1 MAVAIKFP
9 AVLSP
14 REDRENRP
22 RLVLVP
28 QSERRYVRVFTV
40 MTFVVTVMFGI
51 VSLRAHM
58 AQQEMRLDKLN
69 YDITR
74 ARAHF
79 ETVRAERANLQSP
92 GQLMNQASLM
102 GLVPSLGI
110 HMVGI
115 PAAIAAEVAATI
127 GKVDSDVVAHTES
140 PLDEFGRMKAV
151 VVGSP

>member
-9 AVLSP
+9 AVLAP
-14 REDRENRP
+14 REDRDNRP
-22 RLVLVP
+22 KLVLVP
-28 QSERRYVRVFTV
+28 QTERRYVRVFTV
-40 MTFVVTVMFGI
+40 MALVLTVMFSI

-79 ETVRAERANLQSP
+79 ETLRAERANLQSP

-102 GLVPSLGI
+102 VPSLGI
-110 HMVGI
+110 RLVGI
-115 PAAIAAEVAATI
+115 PAAVAAEVAATV
-127 GKVDSDVVAHTES
+127 GKVDSDVIAHTES
-140 PLDEFGRMKAV
+140 PLDEFGRLKAV

>member
-1 MAVAIKFP
+1 MAVAVK
-9 AVLSP
+9 LSALLAP
-14 REDRENRP
+14 REDRDDRP
-22 RLVLVP
+22 KLVLVP
-28 QSERRYVRVFTV
+28 QSDRRYLRVFTV
-40 MTFVVTVMFGI
+40 VALLVVVMFCI

-79 ETVRAERANLQSP
+79 ETLRAERANLQSP
-92 GQLMNQASLM
+92 GQLMNQAGLM
-102 GLVPSLGI
+102 GLVPSLPI
-110 HMVGI
+110 RVIGI
-115 PAAIAAEVAATI
+115 PAGVAAEVAATV

-151 VVGSP
+151 VVGTP

>member
-1 MAVAIKFP
+1 MAVAVKLP
-9 AVLSP
+9 ALLAP
-14 REDRENRP
+14 REDRDNRP
-22 RLVLVP
+22 KLVLVP
-28 QSERRYVRVFTV
+28 QSDRRYLRVFTV
-40 MTFVVTVMFGI
+40 VALVVVVMFCI

-79 ETVRAERANLQSP
+79 ETLRAERANLQSP

-110 HMVGI
+110 RMVGI
-115 PAAIAAEVAATI
+115 PAAVAAEVAATV

-140 PLDEFGRMKAV
+140 PLDEFGRLKAV
-151 VVGSP
+151 VVGAP

>member
-1 MAVAIKFP
+1 MAVAVKLP
-9 AVLSP
+9 ALLAP
-14 REDRENRP
+14 REDRDNRP
-22 RLVLVP
+22 KLVLVP
-28 QSERRYVRVFTV
+28 QSERRYLRVFS
-40 MTFVVTVMFGI
+40 VVALVVAVMFCI
-51 VSLRAHM
+51 VALRAHM

-79 ETVRAERANLQSP
+79 ETLRAERANLQSP
-92 GQLMNQASLM
+92 GQLMNQAGLM

-110 HMVGI
+110 RMVGI
-115 PAAIAAEVAATI
+115 PAAVAAEVAATV

-151 VVGSP
+151 VVGTP

>member
-1 MAVAIKFP
+1 MAVAVK
-9 AVLSP
+9 LSALLAP
-14 REDRENRP
+14 REDRDDRP
-22 RLVLVP
+22 KLVLVP
-28 QSERRYVRVFTV
+28 QSDRRYFRVFTV
-40 MTFVVTVMFGI
+40 VALLVVVMFCI

-79 ETVRAERANLQSP
+79 ETLRAERANLQSP

-110 HMVGI
+110 RMVGI
-115 PAAIAAEVAATI
+115 PASVAAEVAATV
-127 GKVDSDVVAHTES
+127 GKVDSDVATHTES

-151 VVGSP
+151 VVGTP

>member
-1 MAVAIKFP
+1 MAVAVKFP
-9 AVLSP
+9 AALAP
-14 REDRENRP
+14 REERDKRP
-22 RLVLVP
+22 KLVLVP

-40 MTFVVTVMFGI
+40 MAVAVAVMFCI
-51 VSLRAHM
+51 VSLRAYM
-58 AQQEMRLDKLN
+58 AQQEMRLDKMN

-79 ETVRAERANLQSP
+79 ETLRAERANLQSP

-110 HMVGI
+110 RVVGI
-115 PAAIAAEVAATI
+115 PAAIAAEVAATV

-151 VVGSP
+151 VVGTP

>member
-1 MAVAIKFP
+1 MAVAVKLP
-9 AVLSP
+9 ALFAP
-14 REDRENRP
+14 REDRDNRP
-22 RLVLVP
+22 KLVLVP
-28 QSERRYVRVFTV
+28 QSDRRYLRVFTV
-40 MTFVVTVMFGI
+40 VALVVVVMFCI

-79 ETVRAERANLQSP
+79 ETLRAERANLQSP

-110 HMVGI
+110 RMVGI
-115 PAAIAAEVAATI
+115 PAAVAAEVAATV

-151 VVGSP
+151 VVGAP

>member
-1 MAVAIKFP
+1 MAVAVK
-9 AVLSP
+9 LSALLAP
-14 REDRENRP
+14 REDRDDRP
-22 RLVLVP
+22 KLVLVP
-28 QSERRYVRVFTV
+28 QSDRRYLRVFTV
-40 MTFVVTVMFGI
+40 VALLVVVMFCI

-79 ETVRAERANLQSP
+79 ETLRAERANLQSP

-110 HMVGI
+110 RMVGI
-115 PAAIAAEVAATI
+115 PAAVAAEVAATV

-151 VVGSP
+151 VVGTP

>member
-1 MAVAIKFP
+1 MAVAVKLP
-9 AVLSP
+9 ALLSP
-14 REDRENRP
+14 REDRDNRP
-22 RLVLVP
+22 KLVLVP
-28 QSERRYVRVFTV
+28 QSERRYLRVFSV
-40 MTFVVTVMFGI
+40 MALVVAVMFCI
-51 VSLRAHM
+51 VALRAHM

-79 ETVRAERANLQSP
+79 ETLRAERANLQSP

-110 HMVGI
+110 RMVGI
-115 PAAIAAEVAATI
+115 PAAVAAEVAATV

-151 VVGSP
+151 VVGTP

>member
-1 MAVAIKFP
+1 MAVAVKFP

-14 REDRENRP
+14 REDRDNRP
-22 RLVLVP
+22 KLALVP
-28 QSERRYVRVFTV
+28 QAERRYVRAFTV
-40 MTFVVTVMFGI
+40 LALIVTVMLCI
-51 VSLRAHM
+51 VSLRAYM

-79 ETVRAERANLQSP
+79 ETLRAERANLQSP

-110 HMVGI
+110 RIVGI
-115 PAAIAAEVAATI
+115 PAAVAAEVAATV
-127 GKVDSDVVAHTES
+127 GKVDSDVIAHTES

>member
-1 MAVAIKFP
+1 MAVAVKLP
-9 AVLSP
+9 ALLAP
-14 REDRENRP
+14 RQDRDTRP
-22 RLVLVP
+22 KLVLVP
-28 QSERRYVRVFTV
+28 QSDRRYLRVFSV
-40 MTFVVTVMFGI
+40 MALVVAVMFCI
-51 VSLRAHM
+51 VALRAHM

-79 ETVRAERANLQSP
+79 ETLRAERANLQSP

-110 HMVGI
+110 RMVGI
-115 PAAIAAEVAATI
+115 PAAVAAEVAATV

-151 VVGSP
+151 VVGTP

>member
-1 MAVAIKFP
+1 MAVAVKLP
-9 AVLSP
+9 AVLAP
-14 REDRENRP
+14 REDRENKP
-22 RLVLVP
+22 KLELVP
-28 QSERRYVRVFTV
+28 QSERRYLRVFTV
-40 MTFVVTVMFGI
+40 MTLVVVVMFCI
-51 VSLRAHM
+51 VALRAHM

-79 ETVRAERANLQSP
+79 ETLRAERANLQSP

-102 GLVPSLGI
+102 GLVPSFPI
-110 HMVGI
+110 RVVGI
-115 PAAIAAEVAATI
+115 PSAVAAEVAATV

-140 PLDEFGRMKAV
+140 PLDEFGRMKAA

>member
-1 MAVAIKFP
+1 MAVAVKLP
-9 AVLSP
+9 ALLAP
-14 REDRENRP
+14 REDRDNRP
-22 RLVLVP
+22 KLVLVP
-28 QSERRYVRVFTV
+28 QSERRYLRVFSV
-40 MTFVVTVMFGI
+40 MALVVAVMFCI
-51 VSLRAHM
+51 VALRAHM

-79 ETVRAERANLQSP
+79 ESLRAERANLQSP

-110 HMVGI
+110 RMVGI
-115 PAAIAAEVAATI
+115 PAAVAAEVAATV

-151 VVGSP
+151 VVGTP

>member
-9 AVLSP
+9 DVLAP
-14 REDRENRP
+14 REDRDNRP
-22 RLVLVP
+22 TLVLVP
-28 QSERRYVRVFTV
+28 QSERRYIRAITAVVLVAGV
-40 MTFVVTVMFGI
+40 MLGI
-51 VSLRAHM
+51 VSLRAYM
-58 AQQEMRLDKLN
+58 AQQEMRLDKMN

-79 ETVRAERANLQSP
+79 ETLRAERANLQSP
-92 GQLMNQASLM
+92 GQLMKQASLM
-102 GLVPSLGI
+102 GLVPGFPI
-110 HMVGI
+110 RVVGI
-115 PAAIAAEVAATI
+115 PATVAAEVAATV

>member
-1 MAVAIKFP
+1 MALAIKFP

-14 REDRENRP
+14 REDRGNQP
-22 RLVLVP
+22 KLVLVP

-40 MTFVVTVMFGI
+40 MTVVVVAMFCI
-51 VSLRAHM
+51 VSLRAYM

-79 ETVRAERANLQSP
+79 ETLRAERANLQSP
-92 GQLMNQASLM
+92 GQLMNQASRM
-102 GLVPSLGI
+102 GLVPSFPI
-110 HMVGI
+110 RIVGI
-115 PAAIAAEVAATI
+115 PAAVAAEVAATV
-127 GKVDSDVVAHTES
+127 GKVDSDVIAHTES

>member
-1 MAVAIKFP
+1 MAVAVKLP
-9 AVLSP
+9 ALLAP
-14 REDRENRP
+14 REDRDNRP
-22 RLVLVP
+22 KLVLVP
-28 QSERRYVRVFTV
+28 QSDRRYLRVFTV
-40 MTFVVTVMFGI
+40 VALVVVVMFCI

-79 ETVRAERANLQSP
+79 ETLRAERANLQSP

-110 HMVGI
+110 RMVGI
-115 PAAIAAEVAATI
+115 PAAVAAEVAATV
-127 GKVDSDVVAHTES
+127 GKVDSEVVAHTES

-151 VVGSP
+151 VVGAP

>member
-1 MAVAIKFP
+1 MAVAIKLP

-14 REDRENRP
+14 REEREQRP
-22 RLVLVP
+22 KLVLVA
-28 QSERRYVRVFTV
+28 QNDRRYYRVFTV
-40 MTFVVTVMFGI
+40 VAVVVLVMFCI

-79 ETVRAERANLQSP
+79 ETLRAERANLQSP
-92 GQLMNQASLM
+92 GQLMNQASAM

-115 PAAIAAEVAATI
+115 PAAVAAEVAATV
-127 GKVDSDVVAHTES
+127 GKVDSELAAHTES
-140 PLDEFGRMKAV
+140 PLDEFGRMKAA
-151 VVGSP
+151 VVGAP